1 MILIVTEHA
10 NGKLSKSTW
19 EMVTAARQLAEQK
32 GSASITALVLGSN
45 VASVAAEIAHAVDQ
59 VLVADLPALAQ
70 YDPELWSAAVAQ
82 IAREGEAS
90 VVLIEASRSGREYS
104 PRVAIK
110 LDAPL
115 LEDVISLKATGDTMT
130 AQRYTFLARVT
141 ETIETSAP
149 VAVVTIKPGI
159 SSPAAPRTEAAEQFD
174 VDLTLPTPFRLKVTG
189 GKVMTERSSPR
200 LTTTEADIVVSGGRG
215 VGSAEGFTQYV
226 EALADQ
232 LGAAV
237 GATRAIVDAGWRPY
251 SEQVGQTGKTVQPKL
266 YIAVGIS
273 GAVQHLSGMN
283 KSKTIVAINRDTEAP
298 IFKIAD
304 YGIVGDVPQLVP
316 AQSSG
321 RTEKVDQHKH
331 R

>member
-1 MILIVTEHA
+1 MILIVVEYA
-10 NGKLSKSTW
+10 NGKVSKSTW
-19 EMVTAARQLAEQK
+19 EMITAARESGREAPL
-32 GSASITALVLGSN
+32 TALVLGSN
-45 VASVAAEIAHAVDQ
+45 IAAIAAEVARAVDQ

-82 IAREGEAS
+82 IATEGEANL
-90 VVLIEASRSGREYS
+90 VLIGGSRSGREYS

-115 LEDVISLKATGDTMT
+115 LEDVITLKAAGVSIT

-141 ETIETSAP
+141 ETIESNAP
-149 VAVVTIKPGI
+149 VAVVTIKPGVFN
-159 SSPAAPRTEAAEQFD
+159 PATPKTEAAEQFD
-174 VDLTLPTPFRLKVTG
+174 VDLNLPTPRLKVTG
-189 GKVMTERSSPR
+189 KTAERSSR
-200 LTTTEADIVVSGGRG
+200 ISLSEAEIVVSGGRG

-251 SEQVGQTGKTVQPKL
+251 SEQVGQTGKTVQPKT
-266 YIAVGIS
+266 YIAIGIS

-283 KSKTIVAINRDTEAP
+283 KSKTIVAINRDAEAP

-304 YGIVGDVPQLVP
+304 YGIIGDVTQLVP
-316 AQSSG
+316 AIL
-321 RTEKVDQHKH
+321 TELKK
-331 R
+331 

>member
-1 MILIVTEHA
+1 MILVVVEYA
-10 NGKLSKSTW
+10 NGKVSKSTW
-19 EMVTAARQLAEQK
+19 EMITAARESGREAPV
-32 GSASITALVLGSN
+32 TALVLGSN
-45 VASVAAEIAHAVDQ
+45 IAAVAAEVAKAVDQ

-82 IAREGEAS
+82 IATEGEAN
-90 VVLIEASRSGREYS
+90 LILIGGSRSGREYS

-115 LEDVISLKATGDTMT
+115 LEDVITLKATGEAIT

-141 ETIETSAP
+141 ETIETTAP
-149 VAVVTIKPGI
+149 IAVVTIKPGI
-159 SSPAAPRTEAAEQFD
+159 FNPATPKANAAEQFD
-174 VDLTLPTPFRLKVTG
+174 VDLNLPTPRLKVTG
-189 GKVMTERSSPR
+189 KTAERSSR
-200 LTTTEADIVVSGGRG
+200 ISLAEAEIVVSGGRG

-251 SEQVGQTGKTVQPKL
+251 SEQVGQTGKTVQPKT
-266 YIAVGIS
+266 YIAIGIS

-283 KSKTIVAINRDTEAP
+283 KSKTIVAINRDAEAP

-304 YGIVGDVPQLVP
+304 YGIIGDVTQLVP
-316 AQSSG
+316 AILAQL
-321 RTEKVDQHKH
+321 KK
-331 R
+331 

>member
-1 MILIVTEHA
+1 MILLVVEHA
-10 NGKLSKSTW
+10 SGKVSKSTW
-19 EMVTAARQLAEQK
+19 EMVTAASELAQDMGRE
-32 GSASITALVLGSN
+32 APITALVLGSN
-45 VASVAAEIAHAVDQ
+45 IASIAAEIARAVDQ

-82 IAREGEAS
+82 IATEGAAS
-90 VVLIEASRSGREYS
+90 VVLIGGSRSGREYS
-104 PRVAIK
+104 PRVAVK

-115 LEDVISLKATGDTMT
+115 LEDVISLKARGETLT
-130 AQRYTFLARVT
+130 AQHYIYLARVT
-141 ETIETSAP
+141 ETVETIGGATGP
-149 VAVVTIKPGI
+149 IAVVTIKPGVFN
-159 SSPAAPRTEAAEQFD
+159 PAAPRAEAAEQFD
-174 VDLTLPTPFRLKVTG
+174 VDLNLPTPRLKVTG
-189 GKVMTERSSPR
+189 KTAERSSR
-200 LTTTEADIVVSGGRG
+200 VSLVEAEIVVSGGRG

-251 SEQVGQTGKTVQPKL
+251 SEQVGQTGKTVQPRL
-266 YIAVGIS
+266 YIAIGIS

-283 KSKTIVAINRDTEAP
+283 KSKTIVAINRDAEAP

-316 AQSSG
+316 AIL
-321 RTEKVDQHKH
+321 TELKK
-331 R
+331 

>member
-1 MILIVTEHA
+1 MILIVVEYA
-10 NGKLSKSTW
+10 NGKVSKSTW
-19 EMVTAARQLAEQK
+19 EMITAARESGREAPL
-32 GSASITALVLGSN
+32 TALVLGSN
-45 VASVAAEIAHAVDQ
+45 IAAVAAEVARAVDQ

-82 IAREGEAS
+82 IATEGEANL
-90 VVLIEASRSGREYS
+90 VLIGGSRSGREYS

-115 LEDVISLKATGDTMT
+115 LEDVITLKAAGESIT

-141 ETIETSAP
+141 ETIESNAP
-149 VAVVTIKPGI
+149 IAVVTIKPGVFN
-159 SSPAAPRTEAAEQFD
+159 PATPKTEAAEQFD
-174 VDLTLPTPFRLKVTG
+174 VDLNLPTPRLKVTG
-189 GKVMTERSSPR
+189 KTAERSSR
-200 LTTTEADIVVSGGRG
+200 ISLSEAEIVVSGGRG

-251 SEQVGQTGKTVQPKL
+251 SEQVGQTGKTVQPKT
-266 YIAVGIS
+266 YIAIGIS

-283 KSKTIVAINRDTEAP
+283 KSKTIVAINRDAEAP

-304 YGIVGDVPQLVP
+304 YGIIGDVTQLVP
-316 AQSSG
+316 AIL
-321 RTEKVDQHKH
+321 TELKK
-331 R
+331 

>member
-1 MILIVTEHA
+1 MILVVVEYA
-10 NGKLSKSTW
+10 NGRVSKSTW
-19 EMVTAARQLAEQK
+19 EMITAARESGREAP
-32 GSASITALVLGSN
+32 ITAFVIGSN
-45 VASVAAEIAHAVDQ
+45 IAAVAAEVAKAVDQ

-82 IAREGEAS
+82 IATEGEAS
-90 VVLIEASRSGREYS
+90 LVLIGGSRSGREYS

-115 LEDVISLKATGDTMT
+115 LEDIITLKTTGDTIT

-141 ETIETSAP
+141 ETIESTAP
-149 VAVVTIKPGI
+149 IAVVTVKPGVFNPA
-159 SSPAAPRTEAAEQFD
+159 SPLAQAAEQFD
-174 VDLTLPTPFRLKVTG
+174 VDLNLPAPRLKVTD
-189 GKVMTERSSPR
+189 KTVERSSR
-200 LTTTEADIVVSGGRG
+200 VGLTEAEIVVSGGRG

-251 SEQVGQTGKTVQPKL
+251 SEQVGQTGKTVQPKT
-266 YIAVGIS
+266 YIAIGIS

-283 KSKTIVAINRDTEAP
+283 KSKTIVAINRDAEAP

-304 YGIVGDVPQLVP
+304 YGIIGDVTQLVP
-316 AQSSG
+316 AIL
-321 RTEKVDQHKH
+321 TELKK
-331 R
+331 

>member
-1 MILIVTEHA
+1 MILIVVEYA
-10 NGKLSKSTW
+10 NGKVSKSTW
-19 EMVTAARQLAEQK
+19 EMVTAARELGREAP
-32 GSASITALVLGSN
+32 ITALVLGSN
-45 VASVAAEIAHAVDQ
+45 ISAVAAEIAKAVDQ

-70 YDPELWSAAVAQ
+70 YDPEIWSAAVAQ
-82 IAREGEAS
+82 IANEGEAS
-90 VVLIEASRSGREYS
+90 VVLIGGSRSGREYS

-115 LEDVISLKATGDTMT
+115 LEDVITLKAAGVSIT

-141 ETIETSAP
+141 ETIESNAP
-149 VAVVTIKPGI
+149 IAVVTIKPGVFN
-159 SSPAAPRTEAAEQFD
+159 PATPKTEAAEQFD
-174 VDLTLPTPFRLKVTG
+174 VDLNLPTPRLKVTG
-189 GKVMTERSSPR
+189 KTAERSSR
-200 LTTTEADIVVSGGRG
+200 ISLSEAEIVVSGGRG

-251 SEQVGQTGKTVQPKL
+251 SEQVGQTGKTVQPKT
-266 YIAVGIS
+266 YIAIGIS

-283 KSKTIVAINRDTEAP
+283 KSKTIVAINRDAEAP

-304 YGIVGDVPQLVP
+304 YGIIGDVTQLVP
-316 AQSSG
+316 AIL
-321 RTEKVDQHKH
+321 TELKK
-331 R
+331 